1 MNVVKFFET
10 LAKIISEREGVN
22 VKVEIKRKESDE
34 EWVMFNLWNIKKMF
48 WNKRKIKTELHIT

>member
-34 EWVMFNLWNIKKMF
+34 E
-48 WNKRKIKTELHIT
+48 

>member
-22 VKVEIKRKESDE
+22 VKVEIKRKELKNE
-34 EWVMFNLWNIKKMF
+34 
-48 WNKRKIKTELHIT
+48 KI